1 MRFGRED
8 RQRMKACLKRVFL
21 LATDKIHKN
30 CTTEHMITNQ
40 ATSLLLHSLEKQQQ
54 QILNFKFLN
63 IAIQTLKTKMIH

>member
-8 RQRMKACLKRVFL
+8 RQCMKTCLKRVFW
-21 LATDKIHKN
+21 LATNKIHIN
-30 CTTEHMITNQ
+30 STTEHMKTNQ

-63 IAIQTLKTKMIH
+63 IAIQTLKTNMIH